1 MPYSQQPRSS
11 RPASSHRARQAR
23 TSQRQRRQSVSVSG
37 AGRPPRNDGSG
48 EYSLRGQRVNLN
60 RRSILSGY
68 NPRALAVLAAGI
80 IILILLIVGI
90 TSCVRGCTAPKKE
103 TVEATQNENG
113 IATGISAE
121 LSKSLETQLAT
132 GDNWKTIA
140 KNADKYSNERTIEL
154 ALEDPAAVDFVAKV
168 PTASKEAQ
176 TYSDTVTQNT
186 VPLLYSYDTRWGFVD
201 YAGAPLGVTG
211 SGPTALAMAY
221 MSLTGK
227 NDQTP
232 ATIAKLATDNNYAT
246 GDAFT
251 DLSFFSDKAKDLGL
265 SAESVDA
272 SMEEITGSLKNNHP
286 IIVLAN
292 DNTFTKHQHYVVLA
306 SLNTDG
312 TVNVYDPTN
321 SLVSTRP
328 WAAQTILGY
337 TSSKMMVMHAAS
349 QDSQDA
355 QGSKD
360 SKDSQEGSNTSK
372 SSSGSN
378 ISSTSSKDSKS
389 NASN

>member
-1 MPYSQQPRSS
+1 M
-11 RPASSHRARQAR
+11 
-23 TSQRQRRQSVSVSG
+23 
-37 AGRPPRNDGSG
+37 
-48 EYSLRGQRVNLN
+48 
-60 RRSILSGY
+60 
-68 NPRALAVLAAGI
+68 
-80 IILILLIVGI
+80 
-90 TSCVRGCTAPKKE
+90 
-103 TVEATQNENG
+103 
-113 IATGISAE
+113 
-121 LSKSLETQLAT
+121 
-132 GDNWKTIA
+132 
-140 KNADKYSNERTIEL
+140 
-154 ALEDPAAVDFVAKV
+154 
-168 PTASKEAQ
+168 
-176 TYSDTVTQNT
+176 
-186 VPLLYSYDTRWGFVD
+186 
-201 YAGAPLGVTG
+201 
-211 SGPTALAMAY
+211 
-221 MSLTGK
+221 
-227 NDQTP
+227 
-232 ATIAKLATDNNYAT
+232 
-246 GDAFT
+246 
-251 DLSFFSDKAKDLGL
+251 GL